1 MIYHHFSWRKSKHHH
16 HHSYSCSQKFPYMS
30 LLQTTQAGSLA
41 PWNHI
46 GPVSNTA
53 SELFSYMPVECRHSF
68 PCICLCGQ
76 KLWQNIKIA
85 FYLLLKLAS
94 ITFHSQL
101 SWREASEDAISQ
113 IYSTLSNSSGST
125 HYSGHSRNSR
135 NIFFP
140 FLCILELI

>member
-1 MIYHHFSWRKSKHHH
+1 MIYHHFSWRKSKYHH
-16 HHSYSCSQKFPYMS
+16 HHSYSCSQKFPYIYVFIANNPS
-30 LLQTTQAGSLA
+30 TLEPHWSSIKYGKWTF
-41 PWNHI
+41 
-46 GPVSNTA
+46 
-53 SELFSYMPVECRHSF
+53 FSYMPVECRHSF

-135 NIFFP
+135 NIFSP
-140 FLCILELI
+140 FFCILELI